1 MILIKRELL
10 YLLILFFIFIF
21 IYICIYFMFMIMYWI
36 NKYWINK
43 IEENF
48 LIFYLM
54 NNKIRINIEL
64 E

>member
-1 MILIKRELL
+1 
-10 YLLILFFIFIF
+10 
-21 IYICIYFMFMIMYWI
+21 MFMIMYWI

-48 LIFYLM
+48 LILYLM
-54 NNKIRINIEL
+54 NKKIRINIEL